1 MTLEDTA
8 TMMLSQDYK
17 ERFKA
22 EYYQLSI
29 RLEKL
34 SDMLEKWDDG
44 TLEFTP
50 TCDSAIYLDQMCA
63 MLLYLQV
70 LKRRAEIEGVELEEG
85 DEECR
90 CAE

>member
-1 MTLEDTA
+1 MTLADTA

-29 RLEKL
+29 RLKKL
-34 SDMLEKWDDG
+34 SDMLEKWDHG

-50 TCDSAIYLDQMCA
+50 TCDKTIYTDQMCA
-63 MLLYLQV
+63 MFLYLQV
-70 LKRRAEIEGVELEEG
+70 LKRRAEIEGVVLEEG
-85 DEECR
+85 GEE
-90 CAE
+90 

>member
-1 MTLEDTA
+1 MELKVTTA
-8 TMMLSQDYK
+8 MMLSKDYK

-50 TCDSAIYLDQMCA
+50 TCDKTTYTDQMCA
-63 MLLYLQV
+63 MFLYLQV
-70 LKRRAEIEGVELEEG
+70 LKRRAEIEGIILEES
-85 DEECR
+85 EEN
-90 CAE
+90 